1 MSSLSLRCV
10 LFIRIRLPPRSR
22 RTDTLLPYTTLFRS
36 EGQARTPEWKL
47 REATAIHDLAI
58 ERYGLEPSDLIF
70 DPLALTLGTGLEESR
85 RDGINPI
92 EGIRLIQEQLPGVP
106 TTLGLSNFPFG
117 LKPPARPVLN
127 SVYLHQCPQ
136 APPAS
141 PPPP

>member
-47 REATAIHDLAI
+47 RAATAIHDLAI

-70 DPLALTLGTGLEESR
+70 DPLALTLGTGLEERSEEHTSELHSLMR
-85 RDGINPI
+85 ISYAVLCLQTKLHCKLRHRVHRKST
-92 EGIRLIQEQLPGVP
+92 RLH
-106 TTLGLSNFPFG
+106 SN
-117 LKPPARPVLN
+117 K
-127 SVYLHQCPQ
+127 Y
-136 APPAS
+136 
-141 PPPP
+141 